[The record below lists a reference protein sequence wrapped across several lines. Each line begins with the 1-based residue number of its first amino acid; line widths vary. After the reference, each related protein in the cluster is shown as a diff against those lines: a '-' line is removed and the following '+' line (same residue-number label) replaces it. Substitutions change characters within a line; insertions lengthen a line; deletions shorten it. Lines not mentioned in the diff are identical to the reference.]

1 MQTRFDA
8 NTPEEKDLQ
17 YKPTLQGFDEVY
29 NNNGELFP
37 HWQYLFNSLQQ
48 LGQAAIN
55 ERHQKAQRIL
65 RDDGATYNTYQE
77 PLTKSQPWSLDPVPL
92 VLNSD
97 DWAAIEAG
105 ILERSELLNLL
116 LQDIY
121 SKREVLKYRIIPPEL
136 LFYHKGFLRPCHG
149 VKLPG
154 EHQLI
159 LHAVDMIRGVD
170 GKMTV
175 IGDRTQSPSGAGY
188 ALENRTV
195 MSRIFPSLFRDSH
208 VHRLSIFFQSLRQKL
223 NSLSAG
229 SGIPR
234 IVVLTPGAYNETY
247 FEHAYL
253 ANYLGYTLVQGGDLI
268 VRDGY
273 VWMKS
278 LEGLRRVDV
287 ILRRVDDI
295 FSDPVELKSDSHLGV
310 PGLLEVMRSGRVVVA
325 NPLGSGVLENPAL
338 LKYLPDISRFFL
350 GRELRLNSVKTYWC
364 GDPKDLQYVMAN
376 LPNLVIK
383 PIYRSPGAIS
393 QMPSHLNI
401 EQLNQLKKMISQQPR
416 AFVGQEYVT
425 PSQTPAWN
433 NNQLA
438 SRPAVIRSFTV
449 ANEASYT
456 VMPGGLTRIGAT
468 NNTAIVT
475 NQVGSQSKDTWVI
488 ASEPEKEL
496 SLRTSSREKSRE
508 ASEFSIDLPSRV
520 VENLFWM
527 GRYAER
533 AEGALRLL
541 RSVFVRMNGYEYL
554 SPKASEILLSAVTQV
569 TCTFPGF
576 HAGNPNLF
584 KSPESELLSLVRD
597 ENRVGSVASS
607 LISMLTAAEE
617 VKELLSADTQRVI
630 NDVGDEFERISLAFK
645 DQLTAA
651 PEEALDPLVTALMA
665 LSGLCHESM
674 IQGMGWRFMD
684 MGRRIER
691 AIQTLALLRSTTT
704 PVLDDTD
711 AFIVLESVLLSV
723 EALITF
729 RRRYRTEMNT
739 INALELVML
748 DESNPR
754 SLLYQIKS
762 LENHFS
768 NLPQA
773 QSHHRLS
780 KEGRLI
786 LEAKTALQLSDL
798 EELNQFCSSKKEKD
812 KPQTQQQSQTNNT
825 AGAKNTQ
832 ATPEQLPGQTPQ
844 HPANRRE
851 NLDQLL
857 VRIKHLLQES
867 SNQIAEQY
875 FDHSAGPRPLN
886 NSGWEL

>member
-1 MQTRFDA
+1 MQTRFDP
-8 NTPEEKDLQ
+8 NTPEEQNLK
-17 YKPTLQGFDEVY
+17 YESTLQGFDEVY
-29 NNNGELFP
+29 NDNGELYP
-37 HWQYLFNSLQQ
+37 HWQYLFDSLKQ
-48 LGQAAIN
+48 LGQEAIN
-55 ERHQKAQRIL
+55 ERQQKAQRIL

-97 DWAAIEAG
+97 DWAAIESG

-121 SKREVLKYRIIPPEL
+121 TKRDILKYRIIPPEL
-136 LFYHKGFLRPCHG
+136 LFYHRGFLRPCQG

-159 LHAVDMIRGVD
+159 LHAVDMIRGID
-170 GKMTV
+170 GNMTV

-208 VHRLSIFFQSLRQKL
+208 VHRLAIFFQSLRQKL

-229 SGIPR
+229 AGIPR

-338 LKYLPDISRFFL
+338 LKYLPEIARFFL
-350 GRELRLNSVKTYWC
+350 GRELRLSSVKTYWC
-364 GDPKDLQYVMAN
+364 GDPKDFQYVMAN
-376 LPNLVIK
+376 LPRLVIK
-383 PIYRSPGAIS
+383 PIYRSPGNIS
-393 QMPSHLNI
+393 QMPAHLN
-401 EQLNQLKKMISQQPR
+401 ENQLNELKKMITQQPH
-416 AFVGQEYVT
+416 AFVGQDYLT
-425 PSQTPAWN
+425 PSQTPAWSDN
-433 NNQLA
+433 KLS
-438 SRPAVIRSFTV
+438 SRPAILRSFTV

-468 NNTAIVT
+468 NSTAIVT

-488 ASEPEKEL
+488 ASEPEKEI

-541 RSVFVRMNGYEYL
+541 RSVFVRLNGYEYL
-554 SPKASEILLSAVTQV
+554 SPNASKILLRAVTQV

-576 HAGNPNLF
+576 NEGNPDLF
-584 KSPESELLSLVRD
+584 DSPEAELLSLVRD
-597 ENRVGSVASS
+597 EHRMGSVASS

-630 NDVGDEFERISLAFK
+630 NDVGDELDRISYAFK
-645 DQLTAA
+645 DHLTAA
-651 PEEALDPLVTALMA
+651 PEEALDPLVTALLA

-691 AIQTLALLRSTTT
+691 AIQTLTLLRCTIT

-711 AFIVLESVLLSV
+711 AFVVLESVLLSV

-729 RRRYRTEMNT
+729 RRRYRTDMNT
-739 INALELVML
+739 MNTLELIML

-754 SLLYQIKS
+754 SLLYQIES
-762 LENHFS
+762 LENHFA

-773 QSHHRLS
+773 KSHHRLS

-798 EELNQFCSSKKEKD
+798 EELNQFSSVKKETS
-812 KPQTQQQSQTNNT
+812 QIQQQSEKANPATSN
-825 AGAKNTQ
+825 KNTQ
-832 ATPEQLPGQTPQ
+832 ATPEQIPGQPPKHQ
-844 HPANRRE
+844 ANRRE
-851 NLDQLL
+851 KLDQLL
-857 VRIKHLLQES
+857 VRVQHLLQES